1 MLKSTSAKVKNR
13 LIQYK
18 STGKFFAYF
27 IAGSMLM
34 AGIVGSL
41 IYLGSARALELEAI
55 DANQNMLIQLNKS
68 TDLLLSQVDQYLNQL
83 ALDATVADFMR
94 YYQSKDLTAQM
105 RINTALTNNL
115 LLMNPYINS
124 CAIFYFKENKVYSVN
139 RGVRD
144 LADFPDREIF
154 LEAKSG
160 KYRFSHNYFPT
171 RRIVDEK
178 SGKTINIISVVKPI
192 PLDGAEAVG
201 VAVVNIDES
210 YLRDIMNSIIGE
222 DEQKI
227 LVVDDQTRYISS
239 NQLLRSDTNLRLKPY
254 LGRAFRQKSG
264 NYPAEADR
272 QKVLISFVTSEVYNW
287 KYISIIPYH
296 VIVKRI
302 GFIRNYAV
310 VISIFAIILG
320 IAVSLFFSNKIS
332 RPIHLIAGLFKDDK
346 NPPDEMDIL
355 KYIEKSIHRLVAK
368 NESIERTFLEHLPV
382 LRNNFLTSFLMGA
395 VTHSELEER
404 FDYYG
409 IDLPGSSSYIVYLVS
424 LDNFHGLNGKVSERR
439 LNVLIIYLM
448 EVLNDLPDHGHK
460 KIVVNTKANEIAVVF
475 AFAGMDEAA
484 LSREVEKIGTEI
496 QQAVQANANYTFAIA
511 AGNLKRE
518 IGQISDSYNEALQA
532 IVYKVLVGNQK
543 VIRYEDIQHLKAE
556 NFEYPYEKEKELMD
570 AIKLGDQEAVE
581 RISREI
587 FEFFVKCS
595 ESLGESIYYYY
606 LQLLSLTIRR
616 AMQIGIN
623 IESIMGEANLY
634 KELLKCNGIVEIQD
648 WFAYLFRELTE
659 HVVRRKNTKNRSI
672 VESIVAYIQENY
684 DQDLSL
690 TALSQQVFLSVPYLS
705 TIFREEYGKPLK
717 QFINETRIEKA
728 KEFLADPH
736 YQIAQVAEKVGY
748 DKVHAFLRLFKEY
761 TGMTPGQ
768 YRKTIIFTQKKTP
781 ADIVHFQRRPA
792 PEATGEVHHAGKT
805 QA

>member
-1 MLKSTSAKVKNR
+1 MLQSTSAKIKKWFIR
-13 LIQYK
+13 YK
-18 STGKFFAYF
+18 GTGKFFAYF
-27 IAGSMLM
+27 IAGSMLVT
-34 AGIVGSL
+34 GIVGSL

-68 TDLLLSQVDQYLNQL
+68 TDLLLSQVDQYLSQL
-83 ALDATVADFMR
+83 ALDATVADFMQ
-94 YYQSKDLTAQM
+94 YYRSKNLTAQM
-105 RINTALTNNL
+105 RINTAISNNL

-124 CAIFYFKENKVYSVN
+124 CTIFYFKENKVYSVN
-139 RGVRD
+139 RGVRN
-144 LADFPDREIF
+144 LADFPDRDIF

-160 KYRFSHNYFPT
+160 KYLYNRNCFPT

-178 SGKTINIISVVKPI
+178 TGKTINVITVVKPI
-192 PLDGAEAVG
+192 PLDSSEAIG

-210 YLRDIMNSIIGE
+210 YLRDIMNSIIAG

-227 LVVDDQTRYISS
+227 FVVDDQTRFISS
-239 NQLLRSDTNLRLKPY
+239 NQFLQPHTNLRDKPY
-254 LGRAFRQKSG
+254 LNSAFRQKAG
-264 NYPAEADR
+264 NYLAQADH
-272 QKVLISFVTSEVYNW
+272 QKVLISFVTSEAYNW
-287 KYISIIPYH
+287 KYVSIIPYR

-302 GFIRNYAV
+302 GFIRNYAFI
-310 VISIFAIILG
+310 ISFFAIILG

-332 RPIHLIAGLFKDDK
+332 RPINLIAGLFKDDK
-346 NPPDEMDIL
+346 NPSDENDVL
-355 KYIEKSIHRLVAK
+355 KYIENNIHRLMAK
-368 NESIERTFLEHLPV
+368 NESIEKTFLEHLPV

-409 IDLPGSSSYIVYLVS
+409 IDLSGSSRYLVYLVS
-424 LDNFHGLNGKVSERR
+424 LDSSRGLTGKVSERQ
-439 LNVLIIYLM
+439 LNMLIIYLM
-448 EVLNDLPDHGHK
+448 EVLNDLPNHDHK

-475 AFAGMDEAA
+475 AFAGKDEES
-484 LSREVEKIGTEI
+484 LNRELEMIGTEI

-518 IGQISDSYNEALQA
+518 IGQISDSYNEALEA
-532 IVYKVLVGNQK
+532 IVYKVLIGNQK
-543 VIRYEDIQHLKAE
+543 VIRYEDIQNLKAE

-570 AIKLGDQEAVE
+570 AMKLGDQESVK
-581 RISREI
+581 RISHEI
-587 FEFFVKCS
+587 FEFFVNCS
-595 ESLGESIYYYY
+595 ESLGDSIYYYY
-606 LQLLSLTIRR
+606 LQLLSSTIRR
-616 AMQIGIN
+616 ALRIGIN

-634 KELLKCNGIVEIQD
+634 KELLKCNGIGEIQD
-648 WFAYLFRELTE
+648 WFTFLFRELTE
-659 HVVRRKNTKNRSI
+659 HAGQRKNTKNRSI

-728 KEFLADPH
+728 KEFLAEPG
-736 YQIAQVAEKVGY
+736 YQIAEVAEKVGY

-768 YRKTIIFTQKKTP
+768 YRKTIIFTQRKTP
-781 ADIVHFQRRPA
+781 ANIVHFKRHSSPS
-792 PEATGEVHHAGKT
+792 ATGEVHYAGKNK
-805 QA
+805 A